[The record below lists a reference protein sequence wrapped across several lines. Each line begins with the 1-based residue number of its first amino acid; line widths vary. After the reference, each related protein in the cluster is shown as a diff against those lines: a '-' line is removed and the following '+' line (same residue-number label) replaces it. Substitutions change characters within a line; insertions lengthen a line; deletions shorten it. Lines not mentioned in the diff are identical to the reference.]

1 MSKKVLI
8 VDTCLACVWMKVPEM
23 EVAGPDNDRWDYDCV
38 NAKIESEIA
47 EGTLLVLPLASI
59 IETGNHITQIK
70 GRDRMSFVVEFGKKI
85 QQSIDGDSPWAAFSS
100 QNALWEG
107 NHLRDVIGRWMS
119 MNETGKHSLGD
130 VSILDVATAYRSA
143 GFHVEIL
150 TADALLKSYEGV
162 DLQQIDMPAPPRRR
176 KKV

>member
-23 EVAGPDNDRWDYDCV
+23 EVAGPDNDRWDYDRV

-107 NHLRDVIGRWMS
+107 NHLRDVIGRWM
-119 MNETGKHSLGD
+119 
-130 VSILDVATAYRSA
+130 
-143 GFHVEIL
+143 
-150 TADALLKSYEGV
+150 
-162 DLQQIDMPAPPRRR
+162 
-176 KKV
+176 